1 MKIGPNIWYETV
13 LIGLMVF
20 GFLNLIVFF
29 IRSSGFLFIRA
40 TGFGLLL
47 DQLGFLG
54 EGVKY

>member
-13 LIGLMVF
+13 QIGLMVF
-20 GFLNLIVFF
+20 GFLGLIVFF

-40 TGFGLLL
+40 SGFGLLL